1 VNPLQAPSAESISNS
16 LNTTTVSGTNRKA
29 GQDLGKDQFLM
40 LLVTQLKNQDPLKPL
55 EDKEF
60 IAQMAQFS
68 SLEQIQNLVKATELQ
83 QATTMIGQIVKAEV
97 TSAQGS
103 ELVYGKVIS
112 TQMNAG
118 ETYLT
123 LENGRQIKSSDA
135 KTVFSSE
142 GLLNEAQSLI
152 GKKVYVRPNA
162 QNGLKSGELS
172 EVTITDVQTVTDQNG
187 LQTIKLMTSKDLKDA
202 IEFKDIWNIVPD
214 EAAI

>member
-1 VNPLQAPSAESISNS
+1 VNPLQATSTENIPYS
-16 LNTTTVSGTNRKA
+16 LNTATVPGYNRTTK
-29 GQDLGKDQFLM
+29 QDLGKDQFLM
-40 LLVTQLKNQDPLKPL
+40 LLVTQLKNQDPLKPM

-83 QATTMIGQIVKAEV
+83 QATTMIGQVIKAEI
-97 TSAQGS
+97 TSDQGS

-123 LENGRQIKSSDA
+123 LDNGRRIKSSDA

-142 GLLNEAQSLI
+142 GLWNEAQNLI
-152 GKKVYVRPNA
+152 GSKVYVRPNE
-162 QNGLKSGELS
+162 QNGLKSGELK
-172 EVTITDVQTVTDQNG
+172 EVTITDVQIVTDLNG
-187 LQTIKLMTSKDLKDA
+187 LKTIKLMTSKDLKDA

-214 EAAI
+214 EAKI